1 MNKNMT
7 DNNQNPQSDDEDI
20 SMDDFQK
27 EINKLKEEDGEK
39 EIKIEENENSRDD
52 DSSRLEEDNEI
63 IDDNENKVEE
73 LTNALARS
81 MADLQNYKRRVQ
93 EDRIKLIKFAN
104 TDLLQKLIP
113 IMDHFDRSAKHLPE
127 ELKENDWVKGVIQ
140 VHDELLKTLENVGI
154 KKIKTIGEIFN
165 PNLHEALMQGEG
177 EKDII
182 TEEFEAGYIYNE
194 ETLKAAKVKVGNGK

>member
-1 MNKNMT
+1 MT